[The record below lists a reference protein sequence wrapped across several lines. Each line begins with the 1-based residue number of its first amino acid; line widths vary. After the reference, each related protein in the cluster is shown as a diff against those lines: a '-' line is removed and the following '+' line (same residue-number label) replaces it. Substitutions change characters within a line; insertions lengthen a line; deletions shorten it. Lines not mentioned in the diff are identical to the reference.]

1 MERNTL
7 RLEILGQVTPRTLA
21 EVLSH
26 LQGLLDGPGRRDC
39 ARHATGVAYHHGDLK
54 RKDVAPLKLHVE
66 VPRRVQQRDC

>member
-26 LQGLLDGPGRRDC
+26 LQGLLDALADEIAPGM
-39 ARHATGVAYHHGDLK
+39 
-54 RKDVAPLKLHVE
+54 PLEWHITTE
-66 VPRRVQQRDC
+66 T